1 MQHSISASDAI
12 NEHRVAL
19 AEFITG
25 RQFSEKRELEMKYG
39 KTGREK
45 TLQDAGYHLA
55 YLSEAIR
62 ADCEAIFNSYLEWIK
77 IVLETRHVPS
87 EVLFENLEYLDKA
100 CTELLSVEN
109 NRVIKPYLASGMES
123 LRTAKQSPASFLK
136 EDNPLMVSAKEYL
149 SLLLEGKRR
158 EAQTLIEGLIK
169 NHRPVSA
176 IYEHVFRATQYEV
189 GLLWQTNKITVA
201 HEHYCTAAT
210 QFIMSSLYSSVF
222 ATKKKGAKMVACT
235 VSGDLHEMGI
245 RMMADMFEMDGWD
258 TYYMGSNMPDVNVI
272 TALKE
277 QEADILALSV
287 TMPFHL
293 SKVEVLIKNIR
304 SDKAFDKMKIIV
316 GGYTFNIDPALWKKV
331 GADGYAQNSQEAI
344 LLANRLLKNPSP

>member
-1 MQHSISASDAI
+1 MQHSIAASDAI
-12 NEHRVAL
+12 IEHREAL

-25 RQFSEKRELEMKYG
+25 RQFSEKPELERKYG

-62 ADCEAIFNSYLEWIK
+62 ADCETIFNSYLEWVRV
-77 IVLETRHVPS
+77 VLETRSVPP
-87 EVLFENLEYLDKA
+87 EVLFDHLKYVEKA
-100 CTELLSVEN
+100 CTELLSAEN
-109 NRVIKPYLASGMES
+109 NRVIKPFLAGGIKS
-123 LRTAKQSPASFLK
+123 LKTAKPFPASYLTN
-136 EDNPLMVSAKEYL
+136 DNPLLIHARQYL
-149 SLLLEGKRR
+149 SLLIEGKRR
-158 EAQTLIEGLIK
+158 EAQTLIEELVRNKHSI
-169 NHRPVSA
+169 PS

-210 QFIMSSLYSSVF
+210 QSIMASLYTF
-222 ATKKKGAKMVACT
+222 LFGTKKKGVKMVACT
-235 VSGDLHEMGI
+235 VSGDLHEIGI

-293 SKVEVLIKNIR
+293 SKAEKLIKNIR

-316 GGYTFNIDPALWKKV
+316 GGYSFNIDPALWRKV
-331 GADGYAQNSQEAI
+331 GADGYAQNSEEAI
-344 LLANRLLKNPSP
+344 LLANRLSKKP